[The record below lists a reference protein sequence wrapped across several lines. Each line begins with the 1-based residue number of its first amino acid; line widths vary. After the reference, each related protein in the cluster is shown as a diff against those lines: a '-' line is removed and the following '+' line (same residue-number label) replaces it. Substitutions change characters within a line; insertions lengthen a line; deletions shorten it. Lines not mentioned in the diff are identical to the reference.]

1 VASPVNLEKVKG
13 TEMNDENNNV
23 PATILSGFSGDD
35 GFALVAT
42 PAGPNFRAPYMWFV
56 KGTYELGAEREPV
69 PPGTQFKTLAA
80 QEGWVRLARGEP
92 VRKVPREPGKPFPQ
106 RPELGDTDQSQ
117 WPLFDGQPSDPWTL
131 SNELL
136 LTEKETGRPVIFA
149 TTSWTGREAVADL
162 CRLITYQRRTRGANA
177 SPIISIGVGT
187 YRSRRGPVATPKF
200 TIVDWGGGDSSE
212 PVTAASLPQSA
223 LTNDLTAQ
231 LEKRS
236 AISPTAQSTD
246 APAHSQREKS
256 TAPSWDSDDLDDDI
270 PF

>member
-1 VASPVNLEKVKG
+1 
-13 TEMNDENNNV
+13 MNDEYSNV
-23 PATILSGFSGDD
+23 PATLNGFSGDD

-42 PAGPNFRAPYMWFV
+42 PAEPNFRAPYMRFV

-69 PPGTQFKTLAA
+69 PSGTQFIAIAA
-80 QEGWVRLARGEP
+80 TEGWVRLARGEP

-106 RPELGDTDQSQ
+106 RSELGDTDQSQ

-177 SPIISIGVGT
+177 RPIMSIGVGS

-200 TIVDWGGGDSSE
+200 TIVDWIDGDHPE
-212 PVTAASLPQSA
+212 PASTEQSNLA
-223 LTNDLTAQ
+223 TDLTEH

-236 AISPTAQSTD
+236 VISPTVQSTGTSMHPRRKRS
-246 APAHSQREKS
+246 APQTKS
-256 TAPSWDSDDLDDDI
+256 PPRPPWDSDDLDDEI
-270 PF
+270 PY

>member
-1 VASPVNLEKVKG
+1 
-13 TEMNDENNNV
+13 MNDEYNNR
-23 PATILSGFSGDD
+23 PATLNGFSGDD

-42 PAGPNFRAPYMWFV
+42 PAGPNFRAPYMRFV

-69 PPGTQFKTLAA
+69 PPGTQFMTLAA

-106 RPELGDTDQSQ
+106 RSELGDTDQSQ

-131 SNELL
+131 SNEVL
-136 LTEKETGRPVIFA
+136 LTEKETGRPVIFT

-177 SPIISIGVGT
+177 RPIVSIGVGT

-200 TIVDWGGGDSSE
+200 TIADWIDSDGLE
-212 PVTAASLPQSA
+212 PATTESGPTSLPPSKLA
-223 LTNDLTAQ
+223 TDLTEH
-231 LEKRS
+231 LEQRS
-236 AISPTAQSTD
+236 AISPTAQSTG
-246 APAHSQREKS
+246 APAHRQRNKRKQ
-256 TAPSWDSDDLDDDI
+256 PSWDSDNLDDDI
-270 PF
+270 PY